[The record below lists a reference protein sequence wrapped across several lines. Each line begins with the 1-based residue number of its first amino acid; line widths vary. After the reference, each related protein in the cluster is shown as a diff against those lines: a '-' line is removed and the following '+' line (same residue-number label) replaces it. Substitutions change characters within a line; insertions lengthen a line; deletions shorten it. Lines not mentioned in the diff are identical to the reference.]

1 MACAAWGDSMGSVPV
16 TVETEP
22 GHPLFVSLAQPDLRA
37 PKGLGRVRGYS
48 SSKEKDKDQIKQRD
62 NPNLCKSG
70 HS

>member
-1 MACAAWGDSMGSVPV
+1 MGSVPV

-48 SSKEKDKDQIKQRD
+48 SSKEKDKDDRWGPWKVE
-62 NPNLCKSG
+62 G
-70 HS
+70 

>member
-48 SSKEKDKDQIKQRD
+48 SSKEKDKDDRWGPWKVE
-62 NPNLCKSG
+62 G
-70 HS
+70 